1 VPFSCYTASGCCQM
15 PSSQP
20 SMERLPRRN
29 EQVKRNAARFPADF
43 IFRLTPTE
51 TAALNRS
58 QNATGSQ
65 KHREYSAYV
74 AETSYLRSQ
83 FATLNAGRDDF
94 QLHSHP
100 AETSGHVSLVDP
112 EPPSASVCY
121 RESK

>member
-1 VPFSCYTASGCCQM
+1 
-15 PSSQP
+15 
-20 SMERLPRRN
+20 
-29 EQVKRNAARFPADF
+29 
-43 IFRLTPTE
+43 
-51 TAALNRS
+51 
-58 QNATGSQ
+58 
-65 KHREYSAYV
+65 V

-112 EPPSASVCY
+112 EPPSAIVCY